1 MAERDYRTDE
11 IIVHWD
17 SSRCIHTG
25 ICLRSLHDVFN
36 LRATPWVDVQAA
48 SAEDIAATIE
58 KCPSGAL
65 TYTRLT
71 GPGEAP
77 PETTTVVPSPNG
89 PLHVRGRVEVRDAE
103 GALIAAGS
111 RMTLCRCGHSQNQ
124 PFCDLSH
131 RDVGFSDNPLVISEQ
146 RREADHP
153 AEVSGTS
160 AG

>member
-36 LRATPWVDVQAA
+36 VRETPWVDVQAA
-48 SAEDIAATIE
+48 TADEIAATIE

-65 TYTRLT
+65 TYTRLD
-71 GPGEAP
+71 GPGEP
-77 PETTTVVPSPNG
+77 PPVITTVVPSRNG
-89 PLHVRGRVEVRDAE
+89 PLGVRGDVEVRDSE
-103 GALIAAGS
+103 GELIAAGY

-131 RDVGFSDNPLVISEQ
+131 REVGFTDNPLVI
-146 RREADHP
+146 ADHRRNAADP
-153 AEVSGTS
+153 TGVSKKD

>member
-1 MAERDYRTDE
+1 MTKRDYRTNE

-36 LRATPWVDVQAA
+36 LRHKPWVDVQAA
-48 SAEDIAATIE
+48 SANDIAATIE

-65 TYTRLT
+65 TYTRLDGT
-71 GPGEAP
+71 GELS
-77 PETTTVVPSPNG
+77 PETTTVVPIPNG
-89 PLHVRGRVEVRDAE
+89 PLSVRGDVQVRDSDGE
-103 GALIAAGS
+103 LLAAGY

-131 RDVGFSDNPLVISEQ
+131 RDIGFTDNPLVI
-146 RREADHP
+146 ADHRQEAVDP
-153 AEVSGTS
+153 SGVSGKDP
-160 AG
+160 G

>member
-1 MAERDYRTDE
+1 MAKRDYRTE
-11 IIVHWD
+11 ELIVHWD

-25 ICLRSLHDVFN
+25 ICLRSLHEVFN
-36 LRATPWVDVQAA
+36 LRATPWVNVQAA
-48 SAEDIAATIE
+48 TTEQIVATVE

-65 TYTRLT
+65 SYTRLD

-89 PLHVRGRVEVRDAE
+89 PLFVRGRVEVRDAE
-103 GALIAAGS
+103 GELIAAGY

-131 RDVGFSDNPLVISEQ
+131 RDIGFTDNPLVIADH
-146 RREADHP
+146 RREAADP
-153 AEVSGTS
+153 SEVSGKGS
-160 AG
+160 S